1 MQPRRTA
8 LLVNLGTPREPTA
21 SAVREFLAEFL
32 SDPLVVD
39 WPAWLW
45 QPVLRGLVLRSRP
58 ARVAEAYASIWT
70 AQGSPLAAQ
79 TCALAEAVQREL
91 GATWEVRAAFRY
103 GRLALA
109 HELASLRAAGREVH
123 VLPLFPQRTQS
134 SSGSIEAVVARAGHG
149 RLAALEPADAGYVA
163 SVAAGLAQAPREA
176 RLLVSFHSIPRR
188 VDRAEGARYSA
199 DCRRTF
205 EALLAAASWPREQA
219 ELCFQSRFGPEP
231 WLGPQLAARLT
242 ELPRA
247 GVRSVCVVTPGF
259 LTEGLETLE
268 EVGIRARETFLEA
281 GGTHF
286 ERIRCPAGQPELAR
300 ALARVLEKS
309 AP

>member
-1 MQPRRTA
+1 
-8 LLVNLGTPREPTA
+8 V
-21 SAVREFLAEFL
+21 
-32 SDPLVVD
+32 
-39 WPAWLW
+39 
-45 QPVLRGLVLRSRP
+45 
-58 ARVAEAYASIWT
+58 
-70 AQGSPLAAQ
+70 
-79 TCALAEAVQREL
+79 
-91 GATWEVRAAFRY
+91 
-103 GRLALA
+103 ALA

-134 SSGSIEAVVARAGHG
+134 SSGSVGTVVARAGHG
-149 RLAALEPADAGYVA
+149 KLAALEPDDPGYIA
-163 SVAAGLAQAPREA
+163 ALAAGLAQAPRDA

-205 EALLAAASWPREQA
+205 EALLAAARWPREQA
-219 ELCFQSRFGPEP
+219 ELCYQSRFGPEP
-231 WLGPQLAARLT
+231 WLGPQLAARLA

-247 GVRSVCVVTPGF
+247 GVRSVCVTTPGF

-281 GGTHF
+281 GGVHF
-286 ERIRCPAGQPELAR
+286 ERIPCPAGQPELAR
-300 ALARVLEKS
+300 ALARALEDS